1 MVSEE
6 EANMSIKDF
15 LKSKVPEVEKRIEE
29 YIPRKASADWI
40 EKTLGETIFELDLNA
55 YNKGVN
61 EPIWDLLDRGGK
73 RFRPIMTCIVAEA
86 LGGSWNDAMKL
97 APIIELIHN
106 GCVEEDALVWM
117 ADGTSKKMKDVQVGD
132 YVISVDKLG
141 QLKERRVSF
150 KYNNGV
156 KKVLKVE
163 SNNRT
168 LSATEEHP
176 FLVVEK
182 AQPYHYKVTDKVKEK
197 LKNILIKKKES
208 SFSLVKKAF
217 KKSDFGGVNQ
227 RAIFNALRGY
237 KNCFLPEEFVDYLV
251 EEYKL
256 DWNGFEKSQGLY
268 EKANVSLKWKRA
280 KNLTAGDI
288 LIVGKNVYSAQ
299 GELPLIPIIEKSF
312 KDRYSLPTEMTL
324 ELAQLC
330 GFIVGDG
337 HIAKDK
343 VELCIPDFVQGRK
356 EYEELAKKLFCA
368 EPSKY
373 KERITLCSIALVNLF
388 TYLGLNENHLKIK
401 IPDWV
406 FKLPKEYKLAFIN
419 GYIDADGSVGK
430 IGNITL
436 AAANK
441 ELISQFK
448 MLLDSIGFITG
459 NLHEREVSNEHFAN
473 SIKKRT
479 TLYTLSINQAQA
491 TSITSFN
498 LCESLVGKNKVL
510 SKQVM
515 LRQEEKVPSLPAQLN
530 FEQLGFVEVRNVI
543 EQEPVQTYDIEVDE
557 THSYI
562 CNGIV
567 VHNTLMSDDVEDDSV
582 ARRGKPC
589 IHKIYGVDTAVN
601 TGAIMY
607 FWPMAKIVNND
618 FDLTKE
624 QRIQIY
630 DLYITEMIRV
640 SSGQAWDIEW
650 HHGGYTP
657 SEAQYLNMCLGKTGV
672 LTRFA
677 CQLGAIIGG
686 ATKEQYDALGK
697 FGQIVGVGF
706 QIQDDIL
713 ELTESDFKKGKGSV
727 GGDIHEGKRTLIIIR
742 TLSQASQVDKERLIK
757 ILDSHTTKEEEIKEA
772 LEIINRY
779 DGISYS
785 KKRAEELVL
794 SAWEKVNGLIKE
806 SNAKTLLKK
815 FAEYLVDRK
824 I

>member
-1 MVSEE
+1 MISEKDTDM
-6 EANMSIKDF
+6 NIKEF
-15 LKSKVPEVEKRIEE
+15 LKAKVPQVEKGIEN
-29 YIPRKASADWI
+29 YIPRKASREWI
-40 EKTLGETIFELDLNA
+40 ESILGKTVFELDLDA
-55 YNKGVN
+55 YTKGVN

-73 RFRPIMTCIVAEA
+73 RFRPVMTCIVVEA
-86 LGGSWNDAMKL
+86 LGGNWEEGLKV

-106 GCVEEDALVWM
+106 GCVEENALVWM

-141 QLKERRVSF
+141 QLKERRVSY
-150 KYNNGV
+150 KHNNGV

-163 SNNRT
+163 SNNRM

-182 AQPYHYKVTDKVKEK
+182 AQPFHYKVTDIVKEK
-197 LKNILIKKKES
+197 LKINLMKKKES
-208 SFSLVKKAF
+208 SFLIVKKAF

-256 DWNGFEKSQGLY
+256 EWSDFEKIQCLY

-280 KNLTAGDI
+280 KNLVEGDI
-288 LIVGKNVYSAQ
+288 LVVGKNVYSSQ
-299 GELPLIPIIEKSF
+299 GELPQFPIIQQSL

-343 VELCIPDFVQGRK
+343 VELCIPDFIQGRK
-356 EYEELAKKLFCA
+356 EYEELVQKIFCA
-368 EPSKY
+368 ESSKC
-373 KERITLCSIALVNLF
+373 KERITLCSTALVKLF
-388 TYLGLNENHLKIK
+388 TYLGLNKNHLKIT

-448 MLLDSIGFITG
+448 MLLDSIGFITE
-459 NLHEREVSNEHFAN
+459 NLNKREISNEHFTN
-473 SIKKRT
+473 SIKKKT
-479 TLYTLSINQAQA
+479 TLYTLLINQAQA
-491 TSITSFN
+491 MNITSFN
-498 LCESLVGKNKVL
+498 LCQSLIKESKVL

-515 LRQEEKVPSLPAQLN
+515 LRQQEKVPLLPSQLN
-530 FEQLGFVEVRNVI
+530 FEQLGFVEVRRVV
-543 EQEPVQTYDIEVDE
+543 EEEPVQTYDIEVDE

-582 ARRGKPC
+582 ARRGKEC

-618 FDLTKE
+618 FNLTQE
-624 QRIQIY
+624 QRIAIY

-657 SEAQYLNMCLGKTGV
+657 NEAQYLNMCLGKTGV

-677 CQLGAIIGG
+677 CQLGAIIRNS
-686 ATKEQYDALGK
+686 TKEQYDALGE

-742 TLSQASQVDKERLIK
+742 TLEKASESDKKRLLE
-757 ILDSHTTKEEEIKEA
+757 ILDSHTTKEEEIVEA
-772 LEIINRY
+772 LNIINKY
-779 DGISYS
+779 DGISYA
-785 KKRAEELVL
+785 KQRAEELVL
-794 SAWEKVNGLIKE
+794 SAWRKVDGVIEE
-806 SNAKTLLKK
+806 SNAKKLLKK
-815 FAEYLVDRK
+815 FVEYLVDRK

>member
-1 MVSEE
+1 MITKKDTESD
-6 EANMSIKDF
+6 IKEF
-15 LKSKVPEVEKRIEE
+15 LKAKVPEVEKGIEN
-29 YIPRKASADWI
+29 YIPRKATAKWI
-40 EKTLGETIFELDLNA
+40 ESILGKTVFELDLPA
-55 YNKGVN
+55 YTKGVN
-61 EPIWDLLDRGGK
+61 DPIWDLLDRGGK
-73 RFRPIMTCIVAEA
+73 RFRPVMTCIVTEA
-86 LGGSWNDAMKL
+86 LGGSWEDGLKV
-97 APIIELIHN
+97 APIVELIHN
-106 GCVEEDALVWM
+106 GCVEENALVWM
-117 ADGTSKKMKDVQVGD
+117 ADGAPKKMKDVQVGD

-141 QLKERRVSF
+141 QLKERRVSC
-150 KYNNGV
+150 KHNNGV

-182 AQPYHYKVTDKVKEK
+182 SQPYHYKVTGVVKEK
-197 LKNILIKKKES
+197 LKNILITKKES

-217 KKSDFGGVNQ
+217 KKSNFGGVNQ
-227 RAIFNALRGY
+227 RAVFNALRGY

-256 DWNGFEKSQGLY
+256 DWTDFEKSQGLY
-268 EKANVSLKWKRA
+268 EKANVSFKWKRA
-280 KNLTAGDI
+280 KNLAKGDI
-288 LIVGKNVYSAQ
+288 MVVGKNVYSSQ
-299 GELPLIPIIEKSF
+299 GELPSILIIEKNF
-312 KDRYSLPTEMTL
+312 KDRYSIPSEMTL

-343 VELCIPDFVQGRK
+343 VELCIPDFVFGRK
-356 EYEELAKKLFCA
+356 EYEELAQKIFCA
-368 EPSKY
+368 EPSKC
-373 KERITLCSIALVNLF
+373 KEKITLCSTALVKLF

-419 GYIDADGSVGK
+419 GYIDADGSTGK

-459 NLHEREVSNEHFAN
+459 NLHEREVSNEHFTN
-473 SIKKRT
+473 SIKKKT
-479 TLYTLSINQAQA
+479 ILYTLSINQAQA
-491 TSITSFN
+491 TNITSFN
-498 LCESLVGKNKVL
+498 LYESLVGETKVL

-515 LRQEEKVPSLPAQLN
+515 LRQEEKVPFFPEQLN
-530 FEQLGFVEVRNVI
+530 FEQLGFVEVRNI
-543 EQEPVQTYDIEVDE
+543 SEQEPVQTYDIEVDE

-562 CNGIV
+562 CNGVV
-567 VHNTLMSDDVEDDSV
+567 VHNTLMSDDVEDDSI

-589 IHKIYGVDTAVN
+589 VHKIFGIDTAVN

-618 FDLTKE
+618 FNLTEK
-624 QRIQIY
+624 QRMQIY

-657 SEAQYLNMCLGKTGV
+657 NEKQYLNMCLGKTGV

-677 CQLGAIIGG
+677 CQLGAIIGN
-686 ATKEQYDALGK
+686 ATKEQYNALGE

-713 ELTESDFKKGKGSV
+713 ELTEADFKKGKGSI

-742 TLSQASQVDKERLIK
+742 TLEKANASDKKRLIE
-757 ILDSHTTKEEEIKEA
+757 ILDSHTIVEVEIQEA
-772 LEIINRY
+772 LDIINKY

-785 KKRAEELVL
+785 KKKAEELVL
-794 SAWEKVNGLIKE
+794 GAWKKADKVLKD
-806 SNAKTLLKK
+806 SNAKILLKK
-815 FAEYLVDRK
+815 FAEHLVDRK